1 MRIVIPANGTDLD
14 APISPVFGRCA
25 NFIFVDTETEGADTS
40 TATPPYTFEVHANP
54 ALQTPSGAGVQAAQ
68 FVLQQGAKAILSAN
82 LGPNAFRII
91 QSAGIPVYELKGA
104 TVREAVDAFKAEEL
118 TSLTTPGPGHVGLGR
133 GRRQRHG
140 R

>member
-1 MRIVIPANGTDLD
+1 MRIVIPANGADLD

-25 NFIFVDTETEGADTS
+25 NFIFVDTEAESEETD
-40 TATPPYTFEVHANP
+40 PTFEAHANP

-68 FVLQQGAKAILSAN
+68 FVLQQGAQAILSAN

-91 QSAGIPVYELKGA
+91 QSAGIPVYELTGT
-104 TVREAVDAFKAEEL
+104 TVREVIEAFKSGEL
-118 TSLTTPGPGHVGLGR
+118 SPLTTPGPGHVGLGQ

>member
-14 APISPVFGRCA
+14 APVSPVFGRCA
-25 NFIFVDTETEGADTS
+25 NFIFVDTEIEEGDT
-40 TATPPYTFEVHANP
+40 APPFEVHTNP

-68 FVLQQGAKAILSAN
+68 FVLQQGAKAVLSAN

-91 QSAGIPVYELKGA
+91 QSAGIPVYALKGA

-118 TSLTTPGPGHVGLGR
+118 TPLTTPGPGHVGLGR